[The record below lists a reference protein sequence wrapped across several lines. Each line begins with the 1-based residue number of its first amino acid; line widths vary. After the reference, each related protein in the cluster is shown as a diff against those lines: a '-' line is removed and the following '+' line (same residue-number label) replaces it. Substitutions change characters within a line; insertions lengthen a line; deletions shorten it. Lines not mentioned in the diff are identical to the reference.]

1 MDEEHL
7 VLHSEGYG
15 IDGRLHTGGHRA
27 VVVTH
32 PHPLYGG
39 DMDNDVV
46 YTITSAYRQA
56 GYTTLRFNFR
66 GVGRSEGRYSDGDGE
81 QADVCA
87 AVAELQA
94 RGHPDVTLSGYSFGV
109 WVNALCAGNHLP
121 GIPMTMVAP
130 PTAFMDFG
138 AVTRLEGLATVITG
152 SRDDIAPPEMLKRL
166 TKHWNPGARLEIL
179 AGADHFFYGYLDQ
192 LAARLK
198 QVISVTATGDAGTLI
213 RNRF

>member
-7 VLHSEGYG
+7 ILHSEGYG
-15 IDGRLHTGGHRA
+15 IEGRLQHGGGRA

-46 YTITSAYRQA
+46 YTITLAYQQA

-66 GVGRSEGRYSDGDGE
+66 GVGRSEGRYSDGRGE
-81 QADVCA
+81 QAEVCA
-87 AVAELQA
+87 AVAALQA
-94 RGHPDVTLSGYSFGV
+94 RGYQDVTLSGYSFGV
-109 WVNALCAGNHLP
+109 WVNALCAGTRLT

-138 AVTRLEGLATVITG
+138 AVTRLAGLDTVITG

-166 TKHWNPGARLEIL
+166 TTHWNPEARLEII

-198 QVISVTATGDAGTLI
+198 QVIGMTATGDAGD
-213 RNRF
+213 R